1 MHAYKCVQSL
11 LTCGC
16 PKTFITILVKTI
28 HILCTYRQGQ
38 RFSPVDFAMG
48 RAQSLVES
56 YSTNVT
62 ISAKSQLVR
71 TTLRLVENSNFCV
84 LACLLTFLQNKIIM
98 TGEPTHTTFK
108 KRKKKYHVP
117 SYQLSSKKGNQ

>member
-1 MHAYKCVQSL
+1 MPVHACLQMCTKFVDF
-11 LTCGC
+11 GC

-48 RAQSLVES
+48 RARSLVES
-56 YSTNVT
+56 YSTNMT

-71 TTLRLVENSNFCV
+71 TTLVENSTFCV
-84 LACLLTFLQNKIIM
+84 LARLLTFLQNKIIM
-98 TGEPTHTTFK
+98 TGEPTHTTF
-108 KRKKKYHVP
+108 
-117 SYQLSSKKGNQ
+117 